1 MFAVEVT
8 RFGPPGVL
16 QPTDRPEPEPV
27 AGELLIEVELAEVLF
42 LDTQLRAGWG
52 RDFFAVEPPFVP
64 GVGVAGTVDGR
75 RVIAGTSGAG
85 AYGGGGYAELAV
97 APADMV
103 FDVSA
108 TVSSADALAALH
120 DGMMAFSRLGHTP
133 VRPGDR
139 ALVTA
144 AAGGIGVWLVPL
156 LRAAGATVIAAARGA
171 DKLALA
177 RSRGAHT
184 VVDYAEPDWTDGLGV
199 VDVVFDGAGGALGTA
214 ALAITAPG
222 GRFHAYGAAAGDF
235 PVRRDDVE
243 TFGIDT
249 PVDWRTATTRALE
262 ALTDGTVEPV
272 IGQTVPLGHAADA
285 HAAIEARRVLGKT
298 LLEVR

>member
-1 MFAVEVT
+1 MRAIEVT
-8 RFGPPGVL
+8 RFGPPEVL
-16 QPTDRPEPEPV
+16 EPRQRPEPTPTE
-27 AGELLIEVELAEVLF
+27 GEVLIEVELAEVLF

-64 GVGVAGTVDGR
+64 GVGVAGTIDGR
-75 RVIAGTSGAG
+75 RVIAGTSRSG
-85 AYGGGGYAELAV
+85 AYSGGGYAELAA

-103 FDVSA
+103 FDVPA
-108 TVSSADALAALH
+108 GVRSADALAALH

-171 DKLALA
+171 EKLELA

-184 VVDYAEPDWTDGLGV
+184 TVDYSEPGWTDGLGEL
-199 VDVVFDGAGGALGTA
+199 DIVFDGAGGDPGTA
-214 ALAITAPG
+214 ALAITASG
-222 GRFHAYGAAAGDF
+222 GRFHAYGAASGDF
-235 PVRRDDVE
+235 PARRDDVE
-243 TFGIDT
+243 FFGIET
-249 PVDWRTATTRALE
+249 PVDWRAATTRALH
-262 ALTDGTVEPV
+262 ALAEREVEPV
-272 IGQTVPLGHAADA
+272 IGQSVPLEDAAAA
-285 HAAIEARRVLGKT
+285 HAAIADRSVLGKT